1 MNKIEF
7 DALVELKIRDLI
19 GTIMD
24 QKNLDFEEAISYL
37 YNSALYRLLVDEN
50 SKLWH
55 LSDEKL
61 FSMLIY
67 EKENKQLILPDYV

>member
-1 MNKIEF
+1 MNKNEF

-19 GTIMD
+19 GLIMER
-24 QKNLDFEEAISYL
+24 KNLDFEDAITYL
-37 YNSALYRLLVDEN
+37 YNSTLYRLLVDEN

-61 FSMLIY
+61 FGMLIE
-67 EKENKQLILPDYV
+67 EKEYKRLILPDYV

>member
-7 DALVELKIRDLI
+7 DALVELKIRDMVGLI
-19 GTIMD
+19 MERR
-24 QKNLDFEEAISYL
+24 NLDFEGAIAYL

-61 FSMLIY
+61 FEMLID
-67 EKENKQLILPDYV
+67 EKEYKRFILPDYV

>member
-7 DALVELKIRDLI
+7 DALIELKIRDLV
-19 GTIMD
+19 GLIMERS
-24 QKNLDFEEAISYL
+24 NLDFEDSIAFL

-61 FSMLIY
+61 YEMLIV
-67 EKENKQLILPDYV
+67 EKEHNQLILPDYV